1 MNRSIHFSILAQIMI
16 AAVMVHSII
25 ASTSG
30 AVMTALLV
38 IAVAAVVNGILRHYY
53 RNKNGYTFIY
63 MSSLVLSV
71 LLISALNYMNSNFSF
86 TVFFYFPMVE
96 LLLIPDKKRLVP
108 LLALHLAAYIFLIAE
123 TKGHTIMQAAA
134 ANIVFSYIVP
144 YAVVAIVTLLFRR
157 IINQRRAIETLNE
170 ELHQKVDELE
180 IYSEQVRKLTLAEE
194 RNRMAQNLHD
204 MLGHSLVALN
214 MHIDVLNKSIDS
226 NAEDAHKIAGK
237 CQKIISGSLND
248 LRQAVYALKEQDNSG
263 TLSTALHEL
272 ADSVEVSDRVRV
284 SLSLPEAADGLPES
298 VRDAIYKVCKEAVT
312 NSIRHGNADKIEIAS
327 VIKNDCIQIRIT
339 DNGHGADTIVPSN
352 GITGM
357 EERIRLLH
365 GKITFKSEV
374 GNGFAIA
381 VEIPTGGDEE

>member
-38 IAVAAVVNGILRHYY
+38 IAVAAVANGILRHYY

-108 LLALHLAAYIFLIAE
+108 LLVLHLAAYIFLIAE